1 MWGGD
6 IQFYSRI
13 DYTFCRIIYAIGNL
27 VPGAVFYFVKC
38 YICNMSTANKT
49 IHEGRNVK
57 RFREMLGM
65 KQETLAAALG
75 EDWNQKK
82 ISLLETKELIEAPI
96 LEDVAKA
103 LQVPV
108 EAIRNFDEEAALNI
122 INNTFNDHAV
132 MNGILYNPTFNP
144 LDKVVELYERMI
156 KERDEKIAMLER
168 LLQKQQ

>member
-1 MWGGD
+1 MEG
-6 IQFYSRI
+6 IQFPGRMF
-13 DYTFCRIIYAIGNL
+13 YTGEGIFYALNYAGLFGLFSIFKE
-27 VPGAVFYFVKC
+27 P
-38 YICNMSTANKT
+38 YICNMSTASKT

-65 KQETLAAALG
+65 KQEALASALG

-82 ISLLETKELIEAPI
+82 ISLLESKESIEAPI

-103 LQVPV
+103 LKVPV
-108 EAIRNFDEEAALNI
+108 DAIKNFDEEAALNV

-156 KERDEKIAMLER
+156 KEKDEKIASLEK
-168 LLQKQQ
+168 LLEKK